1 MEPGNSGETVF
12 ITFFSLFFFQY
23 VYKTD
28 NFEYK
33 VSVIKEASTIFG
45 GGGFVF
51 LHGHGLY
58 ELCFYHIYIQI
69 DSYTEIKKDHGVLE
83 LLKSKI

>member
-33 VSVIKEASTIFG
+33 VSVIKEASTIFRVG
-45 GGGFVF
+45 D
-51 LHGHGLY
+51 LY
-58 ELCFYHIYIQI
+58 SSMGMACMNYFFIIYIQI

-83 LLKSKI
+83 LLKSNI

>member
-33 VSVIKEASTIFG
+33 VSVIKEASILG
-45 GGGFVF
+45 GD
-51 LHGHGLY
+51 LY
-58 ELCFYHIYIQI
+58 SSMGMACMNYFFIIYIQI